1 MVATA
6 ILRIVNQIF
15 MFLGVL
21 DFFIF
26 LMSKWKG
33 EQGSFSLLI
42 LFWKDFEAINFPTR
56 PFQKDVILSF

>member
-1 MVATA
+1 MVATT
-6 ILRIVNQIF
+6 ILRTVNQIF

-33 EQGSFSLLI
+33 VQGSFSLLI
-42 LFWKDFEAINFPTR
+42 LFLQDFEAIKFPNR
-56 PFQKDVILSF
+56 PF